1 MYSWRVYELTIR
13 PTAAWRPATW
23 RHVVCRATVVV
34 TAVASTVA
42 IAGPAGAQG
51 YLRAGDIDALP
62 VRQAGQRIAYGADS
76 LQFGELRLPAGGRR
90 PYPVAV
96 ILHGGC
102 WVARYATLRNTAP
115 LADALAGDGIATW
128 NAEYRR
134 ADRPGGG
141 WPGTFL
147 DVGRAVDFIRTLA
160 PRYGLDTSRVV
171 VVGHSAGGHLA
182 LWVAA
187 RGRLPRASP
196 VAPEGSPLTVRGVVA
211 LAGPPDLG
219 SFYAPDTASC
229 GEGVGELLGGPP
241 SREVARAHD
250 GSPASFFPLGVPQ
263 IWLGA
268 ADDRIVPPAV
278 QLAPWAAA
286 ARRAGDQVTL
296 TVIPHA
302 SHFELIAPTTA
313 AYRQVLAAVRA
324 LLGP

>member
-1 MYSWRVYELTIR
+1 VRGPWAAIITTSIAAIIR
-13 PTAAWRPATW
+13 RGGLCCAA
-23 RHVVCRATVVV
+23 
-34 TAVASTVA
+34 A
-42 IAGPAGAQG
+42 IVIAAPLGAQH
-51 YLRAGDIDALP
+51 YLHAGDIDTMP
-62 VRQAGQRIAYGADS
+62 VRRTAERISYGPDS
-76 LQFGELRLPAGGRR
+76 LEFGDLRLPDGGRV

-115 LADALAGDGIATW
+115 LADALAAEGIATW

-147 DVGRAVDFIRTLA
+147 DAGRAVDFVRVLA
-160 PRYGLDTSRVV
+160 SRYGLDTARVV
-171 VVGHSAGGHLA
+171 VMGHSAGGHLA

-187 RGRLPRASP
+187 RGRLPRD
-196 VAPEGSPLTVRGVVA
+196 SPLASQSPPLAVKGVVA
-211 LAGPPDLG
+211 LAGPPDLS

-241 SREVARAHD
+241 SREAARARD
-250 GSPASFFPLGVPQ
+250 GSPSYFFPLGVTQ

-268 ADDRIVPPAV
+268 ADDRIVPPAE

-296 TVIPHA
+296 EVIPHA
-302 SHFELIAPTTA
+302 SHFELIAPTTE
-313 AYRQVLAAVRA
+313 AYRHVVAAVRSI
-324 LLGP
+324 LGS